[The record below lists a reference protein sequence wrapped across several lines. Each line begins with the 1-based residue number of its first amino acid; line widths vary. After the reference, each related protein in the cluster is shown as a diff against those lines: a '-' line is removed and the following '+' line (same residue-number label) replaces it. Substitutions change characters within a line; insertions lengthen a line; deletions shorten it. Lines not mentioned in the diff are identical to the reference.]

1 MQMMVDEYGVPEIDE
16 KKIGERLGEL
26 FLIACLYHDIGKLV
40 TKEED
45 GYKGHAEAGARYFK
59 ERIAPQI
66 GLTEEEAIIV
76 AKLIEEHLDTFDYLR
91 NGGDRATEPVENIG
105 IVDLIACY
113 MEHYFNIGDIA
124 VPKKYVTPDLK
135 KLRGVKDTKNYH
147 VKDMLTHSLITYHV
161 AEMLTRDRCLEDEI
175 DSVLVKS
182 GGTRGS
188 TTGYR

>member
-1 MQMMVDEYGVPEIDE
+1 MEMMADESGVPEIDE

-59 ERIAPQI
+59 ERIASKI
-66 GLTEEEAIIV
+66 GLSEEESAIV
-76 AKLIEEHLDTFDYLR
+76 AKLIEEHLSTFDYLR
-91 NGGDRATEPVENIG
+91 NGGDRATEPAENVG

-124 VPKKYVTPDLK
+124 IPKKYVTSDLK
-135 KLRGVKDTKNYH
+135 KLRGLMDTKNYH

-161 AEMLTRDRCLEDEI
+161 AEMLTRDRCLDEEI
-175 DSVLVKS
+175 SGVLLKS
-182 GGTRGS
+182 GGTGS
-188 TTGYR
+188 PSTSYR

>member
-1 MQMMVDEYGVPEIDE
+1 MDEYGVPEIDE

-59 ERIAPQI
+59 EKIASQI

-124 VPKKYVTPDLK
+124 IPKKYVTPDLK

-182 GGTRGS
+182 GGTRGP